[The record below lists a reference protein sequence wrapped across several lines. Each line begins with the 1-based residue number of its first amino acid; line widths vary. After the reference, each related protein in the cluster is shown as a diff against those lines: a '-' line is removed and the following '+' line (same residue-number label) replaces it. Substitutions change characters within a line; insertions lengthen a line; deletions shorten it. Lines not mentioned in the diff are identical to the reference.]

1 MVSKILSFKELICLR
16 FLEVLQTLI
25 YQIEMFFPQQLV
37 IQAIAKGFILLI
49 LELQQLITLVEQF
62 MQEVRFKLEEQLKI

>member
-16 FLEVLQTLI
+16 FLGVLQTLI
-25 YQIEMFFPQQLV
+25 YQIKMFFPQQLA
-37 IQAIAKGFILLI
+37 ILAIARGFIQLI
-49 LELQQLITLVEQF
+49 LELQQLIKLVEHF